1 MCCWDAGAA
10 AWDECTLQVTW
21 RDGGVVGMRCV
32 VGEVMPRVAA
42 HTGWQGECVKD
53 DEALL
58 FPLHVLAGMLLCAD
72 HTCPVATLLSPHLL
86 LQCREHLPSVAPL
99 LGVARHRLGTRL
111 HMVPGQLGAAASRQP
126 LAAVV

>member
-1 MCCWDAGAA
+1 
-10 AWDECTLQVTW
+10 
-21 RDGGVVGMRCV
+21 MRCV

-86 LQCREHLPSVAPL
+86 CSAENTSPVSRHSWALHVIDSAP
-99 LGVARHRLGTRL
+99 GFTWSPDNWAQR
-111 HMVPGQLGAAASRQP
+111 PADNPWQP
-126 LAAVV
+126 LYDDTASSSQGGHGSASIQFRS